1 MLHCAQAVLS
11 KRASLNYM
19 NRNAEYS
26 AVNDTVK
33 GAFLRRVW
41 KLITPYWRSEEK
53 ATAWLL
59 LISVI
64 ALSLFSVQVSVFFNS
79 WYRDF
84 YNALQNKDLA
94 AFTHLILYFSGIAA
108 IAILAAVYRLYLT
121 QLLTIRWRRWL
132 TEQHFA
138 RWLADKN
145 YYHLEQGGYT
155 DNPDQRL
162 SEDLNEFTTST
173 LSLGLGLMSS
183 VVSLVSFS
191 VILWG
196 VSGSI
201 ELFGITIPGYMFW
214 AAMLYALVG
223 SLLTHWIGKRL
234 IPLNNQQER
243 FEADL
248 RFALVRVRE
257 NAESIA
263 LSEGERNENQRLSG
277 RFQMIWNNFRTS
289 MKVQKRLTFFTSG
302 YSQIALIFP
311 FIVAA
316 PRYFAGK
323 IELGDLMQINSA
335 FGNVQENFSWF
346 ISAYGTLASWRAT
359 SDRLLSFRQAMS
371 DHEAQQPAI
380 ERTRSED
387 ALELRNLGLE
397 IAGGRQLLND
407 ANLRIGAGERVMLSG
422 RSGSG
427 KSSLLRALGG
437 LWPSGSGQ
445 IRLPAGPALFLPQR
459 PYLPIGTLRE
469 AMSYPQPADHYAA
482 ERFADVLN
490 QCRLEHLIP
499 RLDES
504 NHWQRFLSPG
514 EQQRVAFARALLIAP
529 RWLLVDEATSAMDE
543 DDETA
548 MHRAI
553 IDGLPGL
560 TLVSVGHRSSLQR
573 FHDRHVRVE
582 GGQLVEQRAT
592 GSV

>member
-1 MLHCAQAVLS
+1 
-11 KRASLNYM
+11 M

-26 AVNDTVK
+26 VVNDTVK
-33 GAFLRRVW
+33 GAFFPRVW
-41 KLITPYWRSEEK
+41 KLIAPYWRSEEK
-53 ATAWLL
+53 KSAWAL
-59 LISVI
+59 LIAVI
-64 ALSLFSVQVSVFFNS
+64 ALSLFSVQISVLFNS

-84 YNALQNKDLA
+84 YNSLQNKDLA

-121 QLLTIRWRRWL
+121 QMLTIRWRRWL

-138 RWLADKN
+138 RWLEHKN

-173 LSLGLGLMSS
+173 LSLGLGLMSA

-201 ELFGITIPGYMFW
+201 ELFGITVNGYMFW

-243 FEADL
+243 YEADL

-263 LSEGERNENQRLSG
+263 LSEGEKNENQRLSG
-277 RFQMIWNNFRTS
+277 RFTMIWNNFRTS

-302 YSQIALIFP
+302 YAQIALIFP

-346 ISAYGTLASWRAT
+346 ISAYSTLASWRAT
-359 SDRLLSFRQAMS
+359 SDRLLSFRQAMTEL
-371 DHEAQQPAI
+371 EAQQPAI
-380 ERTRSED
+380 NTVSGAD
-387 ALELRNLGLE
+387 ALVLSDLGLS
-397 IAGGRQLLND
+397 IGGGRQLLND

-422 RSGSG
+422 PSGSG

-437 LWPSGSGQ
+437 LWTEGAGMIQ
-445 IRLPAGPALFLPQR
+445 LPAGPALFLPQR

-469 AMSYPQPADHYAA
+469 AMSYPQPADHYPA
-482 ERFADVLN
+482 ERFADVLM
-490 QCRLEHLIP
+490 QCRLEHLVP

-504 NHWQRFLSPG
+504 NHWQSFLSPG

-529 RWLLVDEATSAMDE
+529 RWLYLDEATSAMDE
-543 DDETA
+543 EDETA

-553 IDGLPGL
+553 IDGLPGIGL
-560 TLVSVGHRSSLQR
+560 LSVGHRSSLKR
-573 FHDRHVRVE
+573 FHDRHIRVE
-582 GGQLVEQRAT
+582 GRTLIEQST
-592 GSV
+592 SEPV